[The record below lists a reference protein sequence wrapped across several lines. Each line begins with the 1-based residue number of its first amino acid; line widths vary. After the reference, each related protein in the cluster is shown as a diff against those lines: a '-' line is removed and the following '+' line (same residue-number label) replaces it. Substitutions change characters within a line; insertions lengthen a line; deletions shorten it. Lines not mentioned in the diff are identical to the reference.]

1 MRSNL
6 CASDEQGEHNERGA
20 RGDGAESAWKPG
32 LPREGWNALEKG
44 NDCTAESPGAENGE
58 VLIRATEL
66 AKEYPNGGEPIR
78 VLRGVS
84 LSVRRGEMLAIM
96 GPSGSGKSTLLFIL
110 GLLLQPTRGVYVAA
124 GSDVSGMNRSAQA
137 EFRRKEVGF
146 VFQSCNLLES
156 STVYENIEFPLI
168 YAGVK
173 RKERAAR
180 IREALARVNLDN
192 RMHHP
197 ASRLSGGEQQRVAV
211 ARAMVNR
218 PRIILADEPTGQL
231 DRNNGRLVLEY
242 FEQFVAGGETA
253 MVIVTH
259 DPDVAA
265 RCTRVCHL
273 EDGVVVGTG

>member
-1 MRSNL
+1 MSTGPAEKAR
-6 CASDEQGEHNERGA
+6 RA
-20 RGDGAESAWKPG
+20 RGSYVGQGWKT
-32 LPREGWNALEKG
+32 LAKG
-44 NDCTAESPGAENGE
+44 NFCTPRSSAAENSE
-58 VLIRATEL
+58 VLIRASEL

-110 GLLLQPTRGVYVAA
+110 GLLLQPTRGVYIAA

-146 VFQSCNLLES
+146 VFQSCNLIES

-173 RKERAAR
+173 RKERAPR
-180 IREALARVNLDN
+180 IREALTRVNLAN

-231 DRNNGRLVLEY
+231 DRNNGRLVLDC

-259 DPDVAA
+259 DPEVAA
-265 RCTRVCHL
+265 RCTRVCLL
-273 EDGVVVGTG
+273 EDGAVVGAG